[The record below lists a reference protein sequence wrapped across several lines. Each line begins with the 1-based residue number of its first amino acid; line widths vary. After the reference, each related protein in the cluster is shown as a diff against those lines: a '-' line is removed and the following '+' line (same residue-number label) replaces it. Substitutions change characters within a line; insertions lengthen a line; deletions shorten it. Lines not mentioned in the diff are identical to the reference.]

1 MRTVGQMGTHITK
14 LVVALRNFANG
25 PGNEKSDSKK
35 ASSNTPL
42 LGRSKRRR
50 KRRRRRRR

>member
-50 KRRRRRRR
+50 KRRRRRR